1 MREELYAEIF
11 SIEHE
16 HWWFSAR
23 HRIVLHLL
31 QHYLPPANGKRQKIA
46 DLGCGCGMMLQRLS
60 QKYDPIGLDGSR
72 HAIEFAS
79 HRGVKAKLGT
89 LPEDVPLPRETY
101 DAVLLLDVLEHLKYD
116 RASVE
121 VAASLLKKGGI
132 LICTVPAHMWL
143 WTERDEH
150 HHHFRRYS
158 RSRFR
163 ALFDQPS
170 LRLELL
176 SHLNAILFAPAAVG
190 LLFAKVFERNSVAH
204 LRLPRLNSVLR
215 SVFAYERWI
224 LGKVPMPFGL
234 SFIAIARKKVKI
246 PVVTYGSPQNQ

>member
-11 SIEHE
+11 LMEKE
-16 HWWFSAR
+16 HWWFAAR
-23 HRIVLHLL
+23 HQIVLDLL
-31 QHYLPPANGKRQKIA
+31 RRYLPRQNGERPKVA

-60 QKYDPIGLDGSR
+60 GKYDPIGLDGSPQ
-72 HAIEFAS
+72 AIEFS
-79 HRGVKAKLGT
+79 TRRGVEAKLGV
-89 LPEDVPLPRETY
+89 LPENVTLPRETY

-158 RSRFR
+158 RRRFH
-163 ALFDQPS
+163 ALFEELP

-176 SHLNAILFAPAAVG
+176 SHLNAILFGPAAAWR
-190 LLFAKVFERNSVAH
+190 LLARVFERNSVTD
-204 LRLPRLNSVLR
+204 LKLLPQKLNSALR
-215 SVFAYERWI
+215 KIFAFERII
-224 LGKVPMPFGL
+224 LGKVSIPFGL
-234 SFIAIARKKVKI
+234 SFIAVARKK
-246 PVVTYGSPQNQ
+246 

>member
-11 SIEHE
+11 SMEQE

-31 QHYLPPANGKRQKIA
+31 GRYLSPKNGKRQKVA

-60 QKYDPIGLDGSR
+60 EKYDPIGLDGSR

-79 HRGVKAKLGT
+79 HRGVTARLGA
-89 LPEDVPLPRETY
+89 LPEDVPLTRESY
-101 DAVLLLDVLEHLKYD
+101 DAVLLLDVLEHLKDD
-116 RASVE
+116 RGSVE
-121 VAASLLKKGGI
+121 VASSLLKTGGI

-143 WTERDEH
+143 WTKRDEH

-158 RSRFR
+158 RSQFR

-176 SHLNAILFAPAAVG
+176 SHLNAILFAPAAAWR
-190 LLFAKVFERNSVAH
+190 LFAKVLERSSVTD
-204 LRLPRLNSVLR
+204 LRLPPLNSVLR
-215 SVFAYERWI
+215 SVFAFERLM
-224 LGKVPMPFGL
+224 LGKVPMPIGL
-234 SFIAIARKKVKI
+234 SFIAIARKK
-246 PVVTYGSPQNQ
+246 